1 MSYAALALF
10 VLALLAWW
18 YLASERLDDD
28 DRTVFFAISRLGD
41 FTPKHVY
48 RHGPIMHL
56 GRPVD
61 PALVLPRYFKYK
73 ESLLVPVRSQGKCA
87 SCWAFAICDM
97 LADRVSLYTGGS
109 RRENLSVQEF
119 LACFLPNDFHCKRGG
134 IPEIAYTYPMTNGL
148 TTEAAY
154 PYEQENN
161 QVMAPC
167 RPTDGPRLLDI
178 IMTSDRH
185 ERYAARV
192 FGRPGSN
199 RSLCSM
205 AFSNETNILNMKTEI
220 FLNGPIVGTIMVYD
234 DLYQYDAE
242 SVYTR
247 SPGSRF
253 RGGHAIEIYGWSDE
267 GANTA
272 EAGFQGAYW
281 ICRNSWGKRWPRRM
295 DDKYGWFYVRMGT
308 NESGIE
314 SRASACLPWYT
325 REMER
330 LHRDP
335 SATRDQVAYT
345 SYSDYV
351 ADPERQQFFD
361 HLVRRRA
368 GKA

>member
-281 ICRNSWGKRWPRRM
+281 ICRNSWGP
-295 DDKYGWFYVRMGT
+295 T
-308 NESGIE
+308 NPG
-314 SRASACLPWYT
+314 SRAERVRACRGT
-325 REMER
+325 RAR
-330 LHRDP
+330 WNACIAIPVPRVTKWRTRPTRTTSPTRSGSSFSTTWSDAGPARP
-335 SATRDQVAYT
+335 SSITARCWSLSLT
-345 SYSDYV
+345 
-351 ADPERQQFFD
+351 
-361 HLVRRRA
+361 HVRA
-368 GKA
+368 